1 MSSHETAQIAT
12 PEASQS
18 GLTAVQTEALSALL
32 SGETIKAA
40 AELAGV
46 DRSTVHRW
54 LRDDWHFQAAR
65 NRGIEAIQAATITGL
80 QALAQSALEA
90 VQKSIRDGD
99 QQTAINVLKGLG
111 LLSGHQIVLRSGN
124 PEVLREE
131 SEVCSREAAS
141 NLKIRGWS
149 IFPHESGAQEP

>member
-1 MSSHETAQIAT
+1 MSSDKTAQITTLDAN
-12 PEASQS
+12 QS
-18 GLTAVQTEALSALL
+18 GLTAIQVEVLSALL

-46 DRSTVHRW
+46 DRSSVHRW
-54 LRDDWHFQAAR
+54 LRDDWNFQAAR

-90 VQKSIRDGD
+90 IQKAILDGD

-111 LLSGHQIVLRSGN
+111 LLSGQQVVLRSGN

-131 SEVCSREAAS
+131 HEVCRREAAS
-141 NLKIRGWS
+141 NLKIRGWG
-149 IFPHESGAQEP
+149 IFPHE